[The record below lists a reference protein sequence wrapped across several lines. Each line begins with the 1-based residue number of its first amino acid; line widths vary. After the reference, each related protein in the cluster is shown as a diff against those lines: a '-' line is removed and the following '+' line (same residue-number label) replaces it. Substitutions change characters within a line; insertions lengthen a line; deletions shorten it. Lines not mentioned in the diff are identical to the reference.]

1 MVTQLGCVSETAID
15 SKAGSGLTIKKPLE
29 EFPKGHHAGSAYSV
43 MMGNRHGKTLQT
55 LICKVCME
63 LFFRFVYDESG
74 TPTIGSSFYF

>member
-43 MMGNRHGKTLQT
+43 MMGKQAWKNLADVDLQG
-55 LICKVCME
+55 LRGAVFQVC
-63 LFFRFVYDESG
+63 
-74 TPTIGSSFYF
+74 I